1 MTDVPE
7 EYILKAIAANE
18 ALVPALE
25 AKLQRS
31 ERIKEILIEE
41 TNVIFEKAIQR
52 LGKPEFEESKEPTL
66 PS

>member
-18 ALVPALE
+18 ALFPALE

-31 ERIKEILIEE
+31 EKIKEKLIEE
-41 TNVIFEKAIQR
+41 TNAIFEKAI
-52 LGKPEFEESKEPTL
+52 
-66 PS
+66 